1 MIFLSWLPVVRRSH
15 TTSEDSGSHFNRSSS
30 TSLMLHRRITA
41 ARQKTL
47 EVIRN
52 HYQRLYLPHVMLL
65 PTARFGLYVVAKEL
79 LAPGDRVLISPVT
92 CRTVISALLAAKTTP
107 VFVDI
112 DTRTGNIDASRLA
125 DSELNAARAIVTTNL
140 YGTPDQ
146 VHELKSIATRRN
158 LLLIEDCAH
167 VLRTSVRGAEIGS
180 VGDVSVFS
188 FKKHF
193 DEPGGVVC
201 VRSENAATKI
211 QRRIAIE
218 TYLPSAREEQLRFC
232 QFHLE
237 GAIGFGLTRRFSSA
251 YRHLGAGDHRS
262 ARKPLAEPS
271 SAPGVS
277 LPTTAT
283 LLRMADSLEHWGTL
297 IESRRAIAR
306 DLIRN
311 CFLSVKSAPWADE
324 VVFLA
329 IPFFTEH
336 RDAIASQLESHGI
349 PIYFRYT
356 PAMNRVFREG
366 TERARNFDEGRIE
379 HWCKSILPIQPR
391 FGQQFLE
398 ILQPMAGNTVSSVPP
413 GILPAADRLSIGN

>member
-1 MIFLSWLPVVRRSH
+1 
-15 TTSEDSGSHFNRSSS
+15 
-30 TSLMLHRRITA
+30 MLHRRITA
-41 ARQKTL
+41 ARRKAL
-47 EVIRN
+47 EAIRN
-52 HYQRLYLPHVMLL
+52 HYQKLYLPHVMLV
-65 PTARFGLYVVAKEL
+65 PAARYGLYAVAKEL

-112 DTRTGNIDASRLA
+112 DTATGNIDASRLA
-125 DSELNAARAIVTTNL
+125 DSELDAARAIVTTNL

-180 VGDVSVFS
+180 IGDVSVFS

-211 QRRIAIE
+211 QRRVAAE
-218 TYLPSAREEQLRFC
+218 TYLPSPREEQLRFC

-237 GAIGFGLTRRFSSA
+237 RAIGFGLTRRFSSA
-251 YRHLGAGDHRS
+251 YRHLRASEHRP
-262 ARKPLAEPS
+262 AKEPLAEPS
-271 SAPGVS
+271 SAPGMA

-283 LLRMADSLEHWGTL
+283 LLRMAASLEHWGNL
-297 IESRRAIAR
+297 IESRRTVAR
-306 DLIRN
+306 DLLRN

-356 PAMNRVFREG
+356 PAMNRVFSEG
-366 TERARNFDEGRIE
+366 TERARDLDEGRIE

-398 ILQPMAGNTVSSVPP
+398 ILQQMAGKTVSSVPP
-413 GILPAADRLSIGN
+413 GILPEADRLSIGN

>member
-1 MIFLSWLPVVRRSH
+1 
-15 TTSEDSGSHFNRSSS
+15 
-30 TSLMLHRRITA
+30 MLHRRIAA
-41 ARQKTL
+41 ARQETL
-47 EVIRN
+47 EAIRS
-52 HYQRLYLPHVMLL
+52 HYQRLYLPHAMLV
-65 PTARFGLYVVAKEL
+65 PTARYGLYLIAKEL

-112 DTRTGNIDASRLA
+112 DTATGNIDASRLA

-201 VRSENAATKI
+201 IRSENAAAKI
-211 QRRIAIE
+211 QRRIATE

-237 GAIGFGLTRRFSSA
+237 KAIGSGLTRRFSSA
-251 YRHLGAGDHRS
+251 YRHLRAGEHR
-262 ARKPLAEPS
+262 AAKKPLAESISP
-271 SAPGVS
+271 PGMS

-283 LLRMADSLEHWGTL
+283 LLRMAAFLKHWGNL
-297 IESRRAIAR
+297 IESRRTIAR
-306 DLIRN
+306 DLISN
-311 CFLSVKSAPWADE
+311 CILSVKSAPGADE

-336 RDAIASQLESHGI
+336 RDAIAAQLELHGI

-398 ILQPMAGNTVSSVPP
+398 ILQQMAGNTVSSVPP
-413 GILPAADRLSIGN
+413 SVLPAAERLSVGN